1 MNDSGHDSL
10 SQDQIDLLK
19 RRISGWL
26 RQSRYRARKSNV
38 DVDVNYN
45 DVIEIYEDAD
55 YKCAYCDSP
64 AGSPDHPFPIKDRG
78 PCVPANIVPCCD
90 GCRTKKKNR
99 GLIKFYQDKFIP
111 QERLNTIVKSMLSR
125 KGSPEVKSYLKG
137 RFQTDQESET
147 T

>member
-1 MNDSGHDSL
+1 MNESGHEPL

-38 DVDVNYN
+38 DVDVNYD
-45 DVIEIYEDAD
+45 DVIEIYEAAN
-55 YKCAYCDSP
+55 YQCAYCDAP

-90 GCRTKKKNR
+90 SCRIKKKNR
-99 GLIKFYQDKFIP
+99 GLIKFYQDKFIDK
-111 QERLNTIVKSMLSR
+111 ERLNQIVKTMLSR
-125 KGSPEVKSYLKG
+125 KGNSETKQYLKG
-137 RFQTDQESET
+137 RFQTDDQDD
-147 T
+147 